1 MNSEAQQY
9 DVIVLGFDETDQET
23 VKALQEQGKRVLY
36 IPIDSQMMITLMAQ
50 KQLGVPTTT
59 PAEIAHINVN
69 QHLIQTPIN
78 ETITYFF
85 QPEEL
90 TEIATETTDSNTA
103 YLVTPKE
110 EYLENVPSD
119 GPEEEPDVPILEE
132 INVPN
137 ELVSPLEL
145 NESDC
150 SSGSFEEPLTDTVE
164 LGLGFPIITPLAK
177 ECSLIDN
184 RLLGIRGNAQE
195 RLLRNGENGLSESI
209 LPSYHLFNPI
219 RIEKVKKEETEIQEV
234 ITETTIDE
242 YIEDAD
248 DSSSMLNSLEIIE
261 KSTSMLDSFETI
273 EQQSISMPDSFE
285 TIEKLSTSMPDS
297 FETIEQQSISMPD
310 SFQMEEQSSI
320 SDTNE
325 EHSLE
330 LDEQEELDEETP
342 NHPTHLLDRDVRLRK
357 KFSFNNRHQK
367 QEPIKIE
374 KTKQTKIE
382 EEPPKMPDVFPLE
395 PFSSRRRNKKN
406 RLFSSIE
413 NTLPNPTVQPK
424 PYAPAT
430 EVDLSS
436 LSMIQDEEP
445 SDLPDVTEQVD
456 EKELETSAD
465 NLKIDTIEFEEPYGY
480 NSFEDFFPSFSNN
493 NDRKRQELDKIEK
506 RKVALRGLHNL
517 INNLG

>member
-23 VKALQEQGKRVLY
+23 VGALQEQGKRVLY
-36 IPIDSQMMITLMAQ
+36 IPVDSQMMVTLMAQ

-59 PAEIAHINVN
+59 PTEISHINVN

-85 QPEEL
+85 QPEGL
-90 TEIATETTDSNTA
+90 TEIATETTDSNKA
-103 YLVTPKE
+103 YLVTPEE

-119 GPEEEPDVPILEE
+119 GAEEEPIVPILEE

-137 ELVSPLEL
+137 ELVTPIEL
-145 NESDC
+145 DESDC
-150 SSGSFEEPLTDTVE
+150 SSESFEEPLTDTVE
-164 LGLGFPIITPLAK
+164 FGLGFPIITPLAK
-177 ECSLIDN
+177 ECSLIDD
-184 RLLGIRGNAQE
+184 RLLGIRGNAQA
-195 RLLRNGENGLSESI
+195 RLLRNGENGLSESV
-209 LPSYHLFNPI
+209 LPSYHLFNPM
-219 RIEKVKKEETEIQEV
+219 RIKKEKTEIQEE
-234 ITETTIDE
+234 ITETTIE
-242 YIEDAD
+242 AYKEDTD
-248 DSSSMLNSLEIIE
+248 DSISMHNSLEIME
-261 KSTSMLDSFETI
+261 ESTSMLDSFETI
-273 EQQSISMPDSFE
+273 EQQSISMLDS
-285 TIEKLSTSMPDS
+285 S
-297 FETIEQQSISMPD
+297 ETIEQQSTSIFD
-310 SFQMEEQSSI
+310 SFQMAEQSSI
-320 SDTNE
+320 SDTHE

-342 NHPTHLLDRDVRLRK
+342 NHPTLLLDRDIRLRK
-357 KFSFNNRHQK
+357 KFSFNNRHQESQPVA

-436 LSMIQDEEP
+436 LSMIQEEEP
-445 SDLPDVTEQVD
+445 SALPDVTEQVD